1 MNLRHRITLLII
13 LALLAISSIGGY
25 SILQSR
31 KNAAEVKVVTEGV
44 VPSAL
49 ASADLVALLKD
60 VQLATIT
67 LVTAPD
73 DNTASQAKDKLTA
86 QKARLKA
93 GLTLQ
98 FRHADNATQQGLL
111 QQAAEGL
118 DDYFAAVDE
127 TMQFKLAGQ
136 RDLAEAS
143 LFASVAQY
151 QREMEQIIDTLRI
164 EKNRTKDEAIEA
176 LNDNLSDAV
185 TAIAGV
191 SVLAALVLAAAGAL
205 LYRQIVRPISRMQA
219 MMSEIAT
226 SQDFTRRLPV
236 DRMDEIGQSI
246 VAFNSM
252 ITKIQE
258 SSELLRQKNADI
270 QSMMQNIPQGIL
282 TVVDGN
288 KVHPEFSAYLETIFE
303 TRDIAGRDMMDLVF
317 ANARLG
323 ADTLSQLEA
332 VGGACIGED
341 IMNFAFNEHLLV
353 GEIEKTMADGRV
365 KILDL
370 SWSPITDDNDIIVRL
385 MLCVR
390 DVTELRKL
398 AAEASEQKR
407 ELEIIGEILSV
418 SQEKFH
424 DFIAGAIK
432 FIDENE
438 LLIHQY
444 PEHDAEAIAQLF
456 RNMHTI
462 KGNARTYGLQYL
474 TNVVH
479 EAEQTYDE
487 LRKPRPAIA
496 WDQGM
501 LLAELAGVKAMVECY
516 ACINEV
522 SLGRKGPGRRGGERY
537 LMVDKEHIQQAIQ
550 RLEKINTGNLHEL
563 VAARDAVRKT
573 LRLLGT
579 EPIGEVLAGVFES
592 LPGLAQELGK
602 AAPLV
607 KIDDHGYVVRNQ
619 AGALL
624 KNVFMHLIR
633 NAMDH
638 GLETPAERLA
648 QGKPAT
654 GTIRLA
660 LGVAESMLNL
670 RLSDD
675 GRGLALARIR
685 RMAVDKGLIDA
696 DVQLGDEEIARQIF
710 RPGFSTAEKV
720 TEVSGRG
727 VGMDAVNDFV
737 RREHGRIEIRFLDDA
752 VGADFRQ
759 FEIVVFLPESVAEHV
774 EGDEALLIGRT
785 RQETAVTASASEA
798 EPGTPVAES
807 GKGRL
812 HAV

>member
-1 MNLRHRITLLII
+1 
-13 LALLAISSIGGY
+13 
-25 SILQSR
+25 
-31 KNAAEVKVVTEGV
+31 
-44 VPSAL
+44 
-49 ASADLVALLKD
+49 
-60 VQLATIT
+60 
-67 LVTAPD
+67 
-73 DNTASQAKDKLTA
+73 
-86 QKARLKA
+86 
-93 GLTLQ
+93 
-98 FRHADNATQQGLL
+98 
-111 QQAAEGL
+111 
-118 DDYFAAVDE
+118 
-127 TMQFKLAGQ
+127 
-136 RDLAEAS
+136 
-143 LFASVAQY
+143 
-151 QREMEQIIDTLRI
+151 
-164 EKNRTKDEAIEA
+164 
-176 LNDNLSDAV
+176 
-185 TAIAGV
+185 
-191 SVLAALVLAAAGAL
+191 
-205 LYRQIVRPISRMQA
+205 MQA